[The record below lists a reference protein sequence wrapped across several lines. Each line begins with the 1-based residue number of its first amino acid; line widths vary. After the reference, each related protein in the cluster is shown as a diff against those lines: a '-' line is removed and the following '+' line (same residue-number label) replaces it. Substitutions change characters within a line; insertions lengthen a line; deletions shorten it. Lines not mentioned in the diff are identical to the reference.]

1 MSKDNKFK
9 WTQGVVG
16 HNYRV
21 HTLSTLYPTASGI
34 IILSL
39 KLIRKLKHAPINKL
53 KPKLVMLK
61 MDIMTFWYWLQSCLR
76 YLTAE
81 GIILVSLRSI
91 GQF

>member
-39 KLIRKLKHAPINKL
+39 KSIRQLKHAPIIEL
-53 KPKLVMLK
+53 KPKLVMLI
-61 MDIMTFWYWLQSCLR
+61 MDIMTFSYWLQSCF
-76 YLTAE
+76 A
-81 GIILVSLRSI
+81 
-91 GQF
+91 F